1 MGWLSKGIVFVAMLA
16 LGLTLLWFRARSRN
30 A

>member
-1 MGWLSKGIVFVAMLA
+1 MGWLAKGIVFVAVLA
-16 LGLTLLWFRARSRN
+16 LGLTYLWFRARSRS